1 MLSYVEQMYKE
12 LKQQEKLLKRE
23 DIRNAT
29 KSNELMLRIISI
41 MLMALHDQEKNEKK
55 SKKPL

>member
-1 MLSYVEQMYKE
+1 MQSYIEQLYKE
-12 LKQQEKLLKRE
+12 LRQQEKYLKRE

-29 KSNELMLRIISI
+29 KSNELMFRIISI
-41 MLMALHDQEKNEKK
+41 ILMGLHEQEKNEKK